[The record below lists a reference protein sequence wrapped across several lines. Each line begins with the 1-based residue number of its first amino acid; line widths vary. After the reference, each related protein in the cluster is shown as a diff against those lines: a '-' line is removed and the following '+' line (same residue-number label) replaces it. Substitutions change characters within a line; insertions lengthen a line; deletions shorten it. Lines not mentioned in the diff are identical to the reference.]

1 MIRTFNVIE
10 RMNVAKNTRVT
21 FDDLQLIDADEK
33 DTKMDNMHSI
43 LKDEGNRVMR
53 TITKKV
59 LGNFWRHYTT
69 ADAETQTYDK
79 AIEVLKAAIKNLEKI
94 NKQQIERIGELEV
107 QKSKLDTTLL
117 NERADLIK
125 VKRTMK
131 EQEEELRL
139 CKE

>member
-1 MIRTFNVIE
+1 
-10 RMNVAKNTRVT
+10 MNAIIKN
-21 FDDLQLIDADEK
+21 
-33 DTKMDNMHSI
+33 
-43 LKDEGNRVMR
+43 EGDRVMR
-53 TITKKV
+53 TITKRV

-94 NKQQIERIGELEV
+94 NKQQIERIGELELAK
-107 QKSKLDTTLL
+107 QKLDTVLL

-131 EQEEELRL
+131 DQEEELRL
-139 CKE
+139 CKEEVNEAAAKMGHMEHEIDRAHTRYNE